1 MNKLLQSWF
10 DASLQ
15 GVAFL
20 TPVCNS
26 QRKITCFKYRMVN
39 AAFARIIRKPKEEL
53 INQVV
58 KEVFDPAQEKE
69 FFLILIAVLETG
81 QEKRL
86 LKHYHL
92 DEEDIWHDITLS
104 RMGDQLMVN
113 VQDVSEHERT
123 EQELERRFSMESV
136 ISSLSSRLVNLSDF
150 EMDVYIPEA
159 LKEISELIGAER
171 ASVFRY
177 SDDYQRGDCVHEWC
191 APGITS
197 KKQILQNVVISPYD
211 WHLQQLKSRQIVR
224 LKVDELPVEAVHEKN
239 ILALLGIYS
248 MILVPLILSGKTQ
261 GFIGFYT
268 ISKPKTWD
276 QNDVS
281 LLETFA
287 TMFASV
293 LQRLQQETTIR
304 RANQRLEGLHAIDQ
318 ALLNYRMAGQSPLL
332 IATKYLHFMVPCD
345 RIIVFQLDESAGLA
359 VVKCRADEGKL
370 DATPGFSVPASYIQ
384 RLFSTGKQT
393 FYYPDLQPESVGD
406 GAEQL
411 VYEQGFRS
419 LVIIH
424 LYDRSECI
432 GALALASK
440 TPFFFSEEYQNIARE
455 LAGPLAIILH
465 EQRLDEQLKQ
475 YTEQLEQR
483 VEDRTEEVRRLSTL
497 HQTILKHAGQAI
509 ISTDINGIIQTANQ
523 ACESLM
529 GYPVNEL
536 IGRSVHLEPGVAENS
551 IPIIAY
557 RASTDLPEP
566 STIFAEAIAAH
577 GYFFHECLFVT
588 KDNKKIPILLN
599 ASILQGEDGSAI
611 GFVGIATD
619 ISALKTA
626 EAKLVQKNQELN
638 TVFEGAIDLH
648 CIVNADGC
656 FLTVNHAW
664 ETTLGYR
671 VNELVE
677 LTFEKL
683 IHPDELTLTHQLIL
697 SEIDTKPLRNQVNQF
712 QKKDGSYCILEWNA
726 VKIDH
731 LIYASARDIT
741 ERRQAEVQLR
751 NLNQRLQL
759 ATQAAG
765 QGVWELDL
773 ETNQSDWDEK
783 MWEIYGLEPRET
795 SPPFAEFLEL
805 LHPDDLPGFLKQYTL
820 DLSGDSIQNVARFI
834 RPDGAIRYIKA
845 VGQTVRNAQGNAI
858 RQVGVVWDIT
868 DQKLAEKALRD
879 SEQKFREIAENVDE
893 VFWIHSAEPFQ
904 LLYIN
909 PAFERIWG
917 TSFSQLNEN
926 PFAFMKSILKE
937 DQAAIWE
944 LIVQYK
950 AGKEGQ
956 LYFRTQGR
964 DRPLRWLFVR
974 TFIIRDAAGKVIR
987 HIGIISD
994 VTSQK
999 EKEVVLQQTL
1009 QREQELNQLKSQFVS
1024 TASHEFRTPLATIQS
1039 SVDLIKLYLGL
1050 PAPGS
1055 GLSIQKH
1062 LTVIEKQIHQF
1073 GVLLTDILTIGTI
1086 ESGKVSFNPQWVD
1099 IISICDEII
1108 ATHFSQPDNQRG
1120 VRLIREGTPCPVF
1133 LDTKLIS
1140 HVIVNLLS
1148 NAFKFSTK
1156 APCLRIAFEE
1166 TSFVIQI
1173 IDEGIGIPARELTT
1187 LFQAFSR
1194 ASNTTA
1200 IPGTGL
1206 GLVIARQFVEL
1217 HGGHLTLES
1226 EEKKGTTCTV
1236 TMPISCAEEAYPM
1249 LAEDTI
1255 LGQHIESTYSI

>member
-20 TPVCNS
+20 TPVRNS
-26 QRKITCFKYRMVN
+26 QRKVTCFKYRMVN

-58 KEVFDPAQEKE
+58 KKVFDPTQDND
-69 FFLILIAVLETG
+69 FFLILVSVLESG
-81 QEKRL
+81 HEKRL
-86 LKHYHL
+86 LKHYHI
-92 DEEDIWHDITLS
+92 EGEDIWHDITLS
-104 RMGDQLMVN
+104 RIDDQLMVN
-113 VQDVSEHERT
+113 VQDVSEHEKT
-123 EQELERRFSMESV
+123 EKELERRFSMESI
-136 ISSLSSRLVNLSDF
+136 ISSLSSRLVNVSDF
-150 EMDVYIPEA
+150 EMDAYIPEA
-159 LKEISELIGAER
+159 LEEISEHIGAER
-171 ASVFRY
+171 ASVVLY
-177 SDDYQRGDCVHEWC
+177 SNDYQRGDCVHEWC
-191 APGITS
+191 AADIGS
-197 KKQILQNVVISPYD
+197 KKHTLQDIVISRND
-211 WHLQQLKSRQIVR
+211 WLLQQLKNRQTLR
-224 LKVDELPVEAVHEKN
+224 LQTDKLPVEAGHEKN
-239 ILALLGIYS
+239 RLTWLGVQS
-248 MILVPLILSGKTQ
+248 MIFVPLILSGKTQ

-268 ISKPKTWD
+268 ISKPKAWD

-287 TMFASV
+287 TMIASV
-293 LQRLQQETTIR
+293 FQRLQQETAIR
-304 RANQRLEGLHAIDQ
+304 RANQRLEGLHDIDQ

-332 IATKYLHFMVPCD
+332 IAMKYLYFMVPCE
-345 RIIVFQLDESAGLA
+345 RMIVFQLDKSAGLA

-370 DATPGFSVPASYIQ
+370 DATPGFSVPVSYIQ
-384 RLFSTGKQT
+384 NQFVTGNQT
-393 FYYPDLQPESVGD
+393 SYHPDLQPESLSE
-406 GAEQL
+406 GAERL
-411 VYEQGFRS
+411 AYEQGFRS

-440 TPFFFSEEYQNIARE
+440 TPFFFSDEYRDIARE
-455 LAGPLAIILH
+455 LAGSFAIILH

-483 VEDRTEEVRRLSTL
+483 VEERTQEVRRLSTL
-497 HQTILKHAGQAI
+497 HQAILKHAGQAI

-529 GYPVNEL
+529 GYPVDEL
-536 IGRSVHLEPGVAENS
+536 IGRSVHLEPETAENL

-557 RASTDLPEP
+557 RDSTDLPEP
-566 STIFAEAIAAH
+566 STVFAQAIAAH
-577 GYFFHECLFVT
+577 GYFFNECLFVT
-588 KDNKKIPILLN
+588 KDNQKVPILLT
-599 ASILQGEDGSAI
+599 ASILQDESGAAI

-619 ISALKTA
+619 ISALKATK
-626 EAKLVQKNQELN
+626 AKLVQKNQELN

-664 ETTLGYR
+664 EITLGYR
-671 VNELVE
+671 VDELVE

-683 IHPDELTLTHQLIL
+683 IHPDELTLIHQRIL
-697 SEIDTKPLRNQVNQF
+697 SEIDKKPLRNQVNQF

-731 LIYASARDIT
+731 LIYASARNIT

-773 ETNQSDWDEK
+773 EANQSDWDEK
-783 MWEIYGLEPRET
+783 MWEIYGLEPQES

-805 LHPDDLPGFLKQYTL
+805 IHPDDLPGFLERYTL
-820 DLSGDSIQNVARFI
+820 DSSGDSIQNVARFI

-858 RQVGVVWDIT
+858 RQVGVAWDIT
-868 DQKLAEKALRD
+868 EQKLAEKALRD

-917 TSFSQLNEN
+917 TSLSQLDEN
-926 PFAFMKSILKE
+926 PFAFMNVILKE
-937 DQAAIWE
+937 DQLAVWE
-944 LIVQYK
+944 LINQYK
-950 AGKEGQ
+950 AGQEGQ
-956 LYFRTQGR
+956 LYFRTQESDG
-964 DRPLRWLFVR
+964 PLRWLFVR
-974 TFIIRDAAGKVIR
+974 TFIIRDAADKVIR

-999 EKEVVLQQTL
+999 EKEIVLQQTL

-1024 TASHEFRTPLATIQS
+1024 TASHEFRTPLATIQT
-1039 SVDLIKLYLGL
+1039 SVDLIKLYLDL
-1050 PAPGS
+1050 PAPSS
-1055 GLSIQKH
+1055 GPSIQKH

-1073 GVLLTDILTIGTI
+1073 GILLTDILTIGTI

-1099 IISICDEII
+1099 IFSICNEII
-1108 ATHFSQPDNQRG
+1108 ATHFSQPVNQRG
-1120 VRLIREGTPCPVF
+1120 VRLIREGAPCLVF
-1133 LDTKLIS
+1133 LDAKLIS

-1166 TSFVIQI
+1166 TCFVIQI
-1173 IDEGIGIPARELTT
+1173 IDEGIGIPARELAT
-1187 LFQAFSR
+1187 LFQAFFR

-1217 HGGHLTLES
+1217 HGGHLTLQS

-1236 TMPISCAEEAYPM
+1236 TMPISCAEEAYPVQTK
-1249 LAEDTI
+1249 DTI
-1255 LGQHIESTYSI
+1255 SSQHIVHSNEL